1 MSTIDKVIHDKC
13 GTPDCCNQ
21 CDTAIVEEVPTMVSG
36 SIPSLTNPTDAYA
49 LQKDRIKKRI
59 AAKVASKIL
68 RRKKPL

>member
-1 MSTIDKVIHDKC
+1 MSAGNKIIHDKC
-13 GTPDCCNQ
+13 GTPDCCMN
-21 CDTAIVEEVPTMVSG
+21 CDTSLFEEVPTMVSG